1 MHGWPLNCELPS
13 MRQTL
18 SSDPK
23 LTRFEVILQARVA
36 ELERGVRQRDGIAI
50 DPSPDQVDE
59 IQRASERAL
68 AISKIDR
75 DSKQLRD
82 VRAALRSIREG
93 TYGFCEQCEEE
104 INPKRLVAIP
114 WALLCIECQEALE
127 RDQVT
132 LMSTDSPLGRAA

>member
-1 MHGWPLNCELPS
+1 
-13 MRQTL
+13 MRQT
-18 SSDPK
+18 SCSDPQ
-23 LTRFEVILQARVA
+23 LTRFEVVLQARVA
-36 ELERGVRQRDGIAI
+36 ELERSVRQRDGIAV

-82 VRAALRSIREG
+82 VRAALRRIREG
-93 TYGFCEQCEEE
+93 TFGFCEQCEEE
-104 INPKRLVAIP
+104 IHPKRLLAIP
-114 WALLCIECQEALE
+114 WALLCIECQEAWD

-132 LMSTDSPLGRAA
+132 PMPTGGGLEAAYPQCGESV